1 MCGIYGFIG
10 KPTEANSEKILKLFV
25 TLGILTEERGTH
37 ATGYYGLNHVVTN
50 LKAPLPANEFYKV
63 IDFVNTYKNNIPHL
77 LIGHNRFAS
86 HGDPKNN
93 INNHPFVSRRF
104 GFIHNGVVAHVDV
117 NVKTKSECDSEK
129 LFVYFRDLFRNS
141 HKVVDSIANTMRI
154 FDKGSYACAM
164 VDNVK
169 RKLFLF
175 RNCDRSVVYTKLE
188 GLNIVVFASTKS
200 ILTEGLKKCKIE
212 FEKIKFVDCGR
223 IIRFDEELNGR
234 VYKVAG
240 IKREITYTFPASWY
254 NSTDDSTEPV
264 KSDVAYYWNG
274 DRASSRGALL
284 RDSKKSLALPAP
296 KAGSFV
302 YPRYPRPFVS
312 KLIKGGFNYGEYPV
326 KE

>member
-10 KPTEANSEKILKLFV
+10 KPTDSEKILKLFV

-37 ATGYYGLNHVVTN
+37 ATGYYGLNHVVTT

-63 IDFVNTYKNNIPHL
+63 IDFVNTYKNNTPHI

-104 GFIHNGVVAHVDV
+104 GFIHNGVVANVNVD
-117 NVKTKSECDSEK
+117 VKTKSECDSEK
-129 LFVYFRDLFRNS
+129 IFVYFRELFSNS

-175 RNCDRSVVYTKLE
+175 RNRDRSVVYTKLE
-188 GLNIVVFASTKS
+188 SFNIVVFASTKR

-212 FEKIKFVDCGR
+212 FDKIKTVECGR

-240 IKREITYTFPASWY
+240 IKHEIAYTFPDSWY
-254 NSTDDSTEPV
+254 KDTTDPV
-264 KSDVAYYWNG
+264 INDVNHYFWNG
-274 DRASSRGALL
+274 ADRASSRGASL
-284 RDSKKSLALPAP
+284 RDSKKIIALPAP
-296 KAGSFV
+296 KTGGFV